1 MTLGM
6 PAPTLV
12 ATAGASNANTYL
24 TAATADTIANGM
36 IGTLTWATAT
46 ADDKARALITAT
58 NGLETLAWI
67 GTRTTTTQAL
77 SWPRTDATCGD
88 KAPADDEIPREI
100 ELATF
105 DLANALLGDPA
116 LLRSSSTSEALVTGI
131 PNRDLKRL
139 KLDVMEVEWRTD
151 AASSTTSRPTP
162 LTMLPHLATILGCLT
177 TSSTGGGMGGTCAV
191 VRS

>member
-1 MTLGM
+1 M